1 MYDLERELIAEL
13 PARYETDTV
22 TIDFSGAT
30 VANSANV
37 TQGNLGMQGGGH
49 SVSSGNANANGF
61 GATGGTSTAAA
72 GDSLTQSNWSKICQN
87 IKLNIHVRQ

>member
-22 TIDFSGAT
+22 TVNF
-30 VANSANV
+30 ANSANV